1 MSTNN
6 MSIKT
11 KQRLKAVDRRASI
24 LELSKEVFA
33 RNGLHGVSVNKI
45 AEGCNV
51 SPAVL
56 YQHFPSKDA
65 LYEAVI
71 QMLAGKREDYV
82 DAVLVGPTDFA
93 NVLYRMTV
101 VLVKNRVADSDSVR
115 IELRALVDD
124 NKLSEQFFFN
134 QWKGLTDYIQ
144 ISLQEMMELG
154 ELEEMREMGALGV
167 RLATLAYIGLVR
179 ELIIQLSLGD
189 LGKNNKFRTEY
200 FVKGIIDQ
208 FLRGV
213 GLKPLQW

>member
-1 MSTNN
+1 

>member
-1 MSTNN
+1 

-11 KQRLKAVDRRASI
+11 KQRLKAVDRRTSI

-33 RNGLHGVSVNKI
+33 RNGLHGVSVNRI
-45 AEGCNV
+45 AEECNV

-71 QMLAGKREDYV
+71 QTFACKREDYV
-82 DAVLVGPTDFA
+82 DAVLAGPTDFA

-101 VLVKNRVADSDSVR
+101 VLVKSRIADSDSVR
-115 IELRALVDD
+115 IELRALMDD
-124 NKLSEQFFFN
+124 SKVSEQFFFN

-144 ISLQEMMELG
+144 FSLREMMESG
-154 ELEEMREMGALGV
+154 EIGTVDV
-167 RLATLAYIGLVR
+167 RLAVLAYVGLVR
-179 ELIIQLSLGD
+179 ELIIQLCLGN
-189 LGKNNKFRTEY
+189 LGKNNKLGSEY

-213 GLKPLQW
+213 GLMPLQW

>member
-1 MSTNN
+1 MSTQ
-6 MSIKT
+6 T
-11 KQRLKAVDRRASI
+11 KHRLKAVDRRTSI

-33 RNGLHGVSVNKI
+33 RNGLHGVSVNQIAAECKI
-45 AEGCNV
+45 

-71 QMLAGKREDYV
+71 ETLACKREDYV
-82 DAVLVGPTDFA
+82 DAVLAGPPDFA
-93 NVLYRMTV
+93 DVLYRMTV
-101 VLVKNRVADSDSVR
+101 VMVKSRITDSDSVR

-124 NKLSEQFFFN
+124 SKVSEQFFFN

-144 ISLQEMMELG
+144 ISLREMMEQG
-154 ELEEMREMGALGV
+154 ELGTVDL
-167 RLATLAYIGLVR
+167 RLAVLAYVGLVR
-179 ELIIQLSLGD
+179 ELIIELCLGE
-189 LGKNNKFRTEY
+189 LGKNDKVSVEY

>member
-1 MSTNN
+1 

-24 LELSKEVFA
+24 LELSKKMFA

-45 AEGCNV
+45 AEECNV

-71 QMLAGKREDYV
+71 QTLAGKREDYV
-82 DAVLVGPTDFA
+82 DAVLSGPTDFA

-101 VLVKNRVADSDSVR
+101 VLVKNRIADSDSVR

-124 NKLSEQFFFN
+124 NKVSEQFFFN

-144 ISLQEMMELG
+144 ISLHEMMELEELE
-154 ELEEMREMGALGV
+154 ELEEMREMGPVGV
-167 RLATLAYIGLVR
+167 RLAVLAYIGLVR

-189 LGKNNKFRTEY
+189 LGKNNKFGTEY